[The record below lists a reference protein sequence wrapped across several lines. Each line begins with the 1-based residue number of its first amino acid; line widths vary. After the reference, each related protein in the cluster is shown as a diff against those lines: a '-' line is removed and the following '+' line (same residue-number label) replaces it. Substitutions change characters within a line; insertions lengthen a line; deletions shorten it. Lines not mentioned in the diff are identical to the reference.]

1 MKIAEIKN
9 LDDLRSA
16 IDQTDQK
23 IDFQKKTIKLQ
34 YSNLKQQFTPTNMV
48 RSVCNNLGNQ
58 ITLKLLGLVSKV
70 L

>member
-1 MKIAEIKN
+1 MKIAEIRN
-9 LDDLRSA
+9 LDELRSA

-34 YSNLKQQFTPTNMV
+34 YSNLKQQFTPSNMV

-58 ITLKLLGLVSKV
+58 ITIKLLGLVSK
-70 L
+70 LL